1 MAIPCLFLPNCLVV
15 VTTVYLLVIAKQV
28 ARRGGDSLKWQ
39 GIMTTTLTATVYCI
53 SILPYVVYCVRE
65 SIVTAEDKSAR
76 FFHGAFRRMALSFLY
91 LNTISNFYIYGLSVD
106 SFRDFV
112 STKMRQTYRMITR
125 TGISARHGKGIVL
138 KFDNS

>member
-39 GIMTTTLTATVYCI
+39 GIMTTTLTATVYCV
-53 SILPYVVYCVRE
+53 SILPYLVYCVRE
-65 SIVTAEDKSAR
+65 SIVTADDKNTR

-91 LNTISNFYIYGLSVD
+91 LNTISNSYIYGLSVD
-106 SFRDFV
+106 SLRDFV
-112 STKMRQTYRMITR
+112 LSRMEQTYRMITR
-125 TGISARHGKGIVL
+125 TGIAARHGKGIVL
-138 KFDNS
+138 LKH